1 VRDVSDSPG
10 TVGCVTQVAHSRPV
24 AGQMQAERKPENDQR
39 RDLRAALVHPGD
51 RLFTGAVTACAFV
64 ALVVLAGIAIFLGLQ
79 AIPAFQTQ
87 GLAFL
92 TTTGWDIN
100 TDPPTAGIFGMLY
113 GSVLLAVIGLA
124 IAVPAS
130 LLLAIFIVFLAPARI
145 GRGLTN
151 LIDLMA
157 AIPSVILGLWAFYIL
172 NPPAQEWQELLNR
185 YLGWIPIFENTSGNY
200 LGTPFVAGVVLAIM
214 MIPIVT
220 SVTREVLARTP
231 PELINAAES
240 LGCSLW
246 TMLRYVALPYG
257 RGGIV
262 GGVMLG
268 LGRALGETIA
278 VFFVLKIVFETNWYN
293 IIESGGGSIAT
304 LIVGRFGEVSGPFE
318 LQLLLAAGFFLFV
331 MTLIVNVIANAIVAR
346 TGRLQR

>member
-1 VRDVSDSPG
+1 MSSLDTNEVL
-10 TVGCVTQVAHSRPV
+10 
-24 AGQMQAERKPENDQR
+24 
-39 RDLRAALVHPGD
+39 RDLHSAATSHRGD
-51 RLFTGAVTACAFV
+51 RVFNRIITGAAFTS
-64 ALVVLAGIAIFLGLQ
+64 LVVLAGIAIFLGYQ
-79 AIPAFQTQ
+79 AIPAFQSQ

-92 TTTGWDIN
+92 TTTAWDIN
-100 TDPPTAGIFGMLY
+100 TDPPTAGIWGMLY
-113 GSVLLAVIGLA
+113 GSVLLAVIALV

-130 LLLAIFIVFLAPARI
+130 ILLSVFMVFLAPPKLSKI
-145 GRGLTN
+145 LTN

-172 NPPAQEWQELLNR
+172 NPPAEEWQRLLNQ
-185 YLGWIPIFENTSGNY
+185 YLGWIPIFENASGNF
-200 LGTPFVAGVVLAIM
+200 LGTPFIAGFVLAIM

-220 SVTREVLARTP
+220 SVTREVMGRTP

-257 RGGIV
+257 RGGII

-278 VFFVLKIVFETNWYN
+278 VFFVLKLVYDTNWYKV
-293 IIESGGGSIAT
+293 IESGGGSVAT
-304 LIVGRFGEVSGPFE
+304 LIVSRFGEVTGPFE
-318 LQLLLAAGFFLFV
+318 LQLLLAAGFFLFL
-331 MTLIVNVIANAIVAR
+331 MTLVVNMIANLIVNR
-346 TGRLQR
+346 TGRLQK